1 MSGGLTGGAAVVRAL
16 AAHGVDLVFG
26 IPGTHSLE
34 VYRDLDAAGIRHVV
48 TRHEQG
54 AGYAA
59 DGWARVTGRPGV
71 VLTTS
76 GPGVTNAVT
85 AAATA
90 YADSVPLL
98 VVSPGVPRGLEG
110 ADVGWLHEVKD
121 QSGALDAVCAWSRR
135 VSTADEAAEAVA
147 EAFAFFA
154 SSRPRP
160 VHVEVPGDVLDGPW
174 AGGDVPVASPPP
186 RPGPDAEAL
195 ARAAEVLRAASRPA
209 MVVGGGAV
217 DAAVEARAVAEAY
230 DLPVVTTVNGKG
242 VVPESHPLSCGASVR
257 LPAAQAMLREA
268 DALLVVGSE
277 LGDSDLW
284 EGHVQPSGPVVR
296 VDLDPAQLD
305 KNLPA
310 DVPLHADAALTL
322 RGLVDALG
330 ADAPGDAVGAR
341 GGAERAA
348 VARRG
353 IAAEVAAEGAPWEE
367 LHAALTS
374 VLPPDG
380 VVAGDSSR
388 VSYLGTVHQLPLDA
402 PRRFVYPPG
411 YATLGYGLP
420 AAVGAALAGRPTV
433 AVVGDGAFAFSMAE
447 LLTAAQEGLP
457 LPVVV
462 VNDEGYAEI
471 RGQMESRGIPPLG
484 VDLLTPDL
492 PALARACHCH
502 GRRVDD
508 VADLA
513 DAVTEAWKADRPTL
527 LEVRLG

>member
-1 MSGGLTGGAAVVRAL
+1 VTASRTGGAAVVRAL

-34 VYRDLDAAGIRHVV
+34 LYRYLPEAGIRHVV

-98 VVSPGVPRGLEG
+98 LVSPGAPRGLER
-110 ADVGWLHEVKD
+110 ADVGRLHEVKD
-121 QSGALDAVCAWSRR
+121 QSAALDAVCAWSRR
-135 VSTADEAAEAVA
+135 VSSADEAAEAVA

-160 VHVEVPGDVLDGPW
+160 VHVEVPGDVLDGAW
-174 AGGDVPVASPPP
+174 DGGDVPVASPPP
-186 RPGPDAEAL
+186 RPGPDAAAL
-195 ARAAEVLRAASRPA
+195 ARASEVLRAASRPA

-257 LPAAQAMLREA
+257 LPAAQALLQAA

-284 EGHVQPSGPVVR
+284 EGTVQPSGPVVR
-296 VDLDPAQLD
+296 VDLDAAQLD
-305 KNLPA
+305 KNLAA
-310 DVPLHADAALTL
+310 DVRLHADAALAL
-322 RGLVDALG
+322 RALVDALG

-348 VARRG
+348 GARRG
-353 IAAEVAAEGAPWEE
+353 ITSEVEAEGAPWRAV
-367 LHAALTS
+367 HDALAS

-388 VSYLGTVHQLPLDA
+388 VSYLGTVHQLPLDG

-433 AVVGDGAFAFSMAE
+433 GVVGDGAFAFSMAE
-447 LLTAAQEGLP
+447 LLTAAQEGVA

-462 VNDEGYAEI
+462 VNDEGYGEI
-471 RGQMESRGIPPLG
+471 RGQMEARGITPLG

-492 PALARACHCH
+492 PALARACRCH
-502 GRRVDD
+502 GVRIGD
-508 VADLA
+508 VAELP
-513 DAVTEAWKADRPTL
+513 DAVALAWTADRPTL
-527 LEVRLG
+527 LEVRAG